1 MPRFDPGTPM
11 LSRRLAGTTYGYSGT
26 RLDDLSC
33 SEYTLVAVAADQ
45 SGSVGAFQTDLEAC
59 LGEIVRACQQHPRA
73 EHVMLRLT
81 AFDGSLHEL
90 HGFKPLPTLDAKDY
104 AGILHTGGATAL
116 HDAALNAIGALRS
129 YGETLADQG
138 FAVNGLVFVLTDG
151 DDNASAGSAREVAD
165 QVRAAL
171 GSERIEGLH
180 TVLVGVGTQGATAK
194 ALMRFSAEAGFD
206 DFIPIDQANAGS
218 LQRLARFASRSIGL
232 QSTALGAGGS
242 ASLSLT
248 F

>member
-33 SEYTLVAVAADQ
+33 SEYTLVAVASDQ
-45 SGSVGAFQTDLEAC
+45 SGSVSAFRTELEAC

-73 EHVMLRLT
+73 EQVMLRLS
-81 AFDGSLHEL
+81 AFDGDLHEL
-90 HGFKPLPTLDAKDY
+90 HGFKPLPTLDPADY
-104 AGILHTGGATAL
+104 TGSLRPGGATAL
-116 HDAALNAIGALRS
+116 HDAALNAVGAVRS
-129 YGETLADQG
+129 YGETLSAQG
-138 FAVNGLVFVLTDG
+138 FTVNGLVFVLTDG
-151 DDNASAGSAREVAD
+151 EDNASSAAAAQVAQEV
-165 QVRAAL
+165 QAAIA
-171 GSERIEGLH
+171 SEHLESLR
-180 TVLVGVGTQGATAK
+180 TVLVGVGTLGATGQ

-206 DFIPIDQANAGS
+206 DFLPLAQADAS
-218 LQRLARFASRSIGL
+218 HLQRLARFASQSIGL
-232 QSTALGAGGS
+232 QSTALGSGS